1 MSDGLGLTSGR
12 KEVMMRKHVYVHRLR
27 ERLVSGFLC
36 VAMAG
41 SLMLGAAWGGPQV
54 NAAEVPSVTED
65 FETYESADNIK
76 GGMFGN
82 PTLELSA
89 DKGVNGSKAL
99 IVKDRA
105 ENYFGYSFNLNEYIG
120 NNITIKAKIASVDS
134 ADQETE
140 KTFTATVAKN
150 IFEVK
155 DPQYVNLKSVTC
167 KADYEY
173 QELEIT
179 TDIEEACTACTLYF
193 EGAKEQ
199 SYIIDDISISVNG
212 EYKDPATIVRTPS
225 TPSTPQTEAPSIVE
239 DFNDYEN
246 ENSLKG
252 FTFGSPTLSLTDDG
266 AEGSKALV
274 VGDRT
279 QNYFG
284 YAFDV
289 SSFIGNTISVKA
301 DVKTIGTTEP
311 VNINATIKLTAT
323 GKDDD
328 YKQAG
333 TVSAASDAFANIDGT
348 YEIPAD
354 IETAVIYFEG
364 PENVDFVIDNI
375 SITVV
380 GEYKDPNGGSAS
392 TEGYVDTS
400 GYPILKDLYS
410 GKFLMGVA
418 CETISN
424 FNKSS
429 CEIGNEAK
437 ENLIKAQFDSIT
449 FGNELKPA
457 YNMDVKN
464 VSGDRTDT
472 FLPFV
477 INPSAKE
484 MLDFAKA
491 NGLKVRAHVLV
502 WHSQNADEMFYEDYD
517 TSKGLASKD
526 VVKARMTSYI
536 DNTIKYMY
544 ENGYADV
551 IYAWDVVN
559 EAVEPGT
566 NADNL
571 RDSLYYK
578 TLGKDFLM
586 YAFKQARESVNKY
599 SAQFGGAKPG
609 LFYNDYNEFQKEKCD
624 AIIANLTPVK
634 EAGYIDG
641 IGMQAHVSDGTN
653 ISDFITAMKRYDE
666 AFGQVQI
673 TELDVT
679 TTGTGV
685 NAEYYQGK
693 FYYDLF
699 KALLDARSEGVN
711 LTSVTIWGLTD
722 DNSWKAES
730 DPLIFNK
737 NLSRKKAFDGIV
749 AAATGG
755 DIGEPE
761 YVKPDY
767 SDIRVNFDDDT
778 LPSVFSVRGSGT
790 LTVQSEE
797 VFEGKYALLDSG
809 RTATWNGASFD
820 VSKFA
825 GQTIGISA
833 WVKSDAPIVKISAD
847 IDGKWPNITTADTSS
862 GAWVQIIG
870 EYKIP
875 SDLKALK
882 LYFETEDLSDIY
894 IDALRVKVA
903 GKDEGFEDSENIASS
918 RGVGHM
924 PVLTVTDTAAK
935 TGEQSLL
942 VRRQEQDANVSFDV
956 SDYIGQYITASVYV
970 KTNDSKITLGI
981 DGDTPVPCVT
991 TSAGSDWTKVT
1002 ATFSIPAGGVS
1013 AKLYVETDGNADM
1026 YVDDFSVRYAEF
1038 SDDVEGE
1045 KNIFGTRWGG
1055 AGKLSV
1061 VDDEDGKA
1069 VVLTENDA
1077 TYYGIVFDA
1086 SAYIGNEVDVQF
1098 DAKTE
1103 DELVKLSG
1111 DIDNVWPNYL
1121 STPSA
1126 SGKYK
1131 SVGTTIRIPSDY
1143 NALKMYVETT
1153 GTADLYL
1160 DNFLIRRIPV
1170 GPEAK
1175 VTFNLSAFGMES
1187 VTVADRIG
1195 YRIPAET
1202 FALPDGVEITGW
1214 YKDAACTEKFDFGT
1228 ELLSGDITLYAT
1240 DGTALPVTEDPKTED
1255 PKTEDPSTQD
1265 PASEQP
1271 SGLKEYKILDGENP
1285 QYTLGSGKNIVIR
1298 SEAAMIK
1305 YKNVNLNRVRIPGQ
1319 ALKIT
1324 EGSTIIEIDS
1334 LYLDSLTAGIY
1345 EVYIEFADGYSKT
1358 TLTIAAASENKTEEA
1373 ANNAANVEKQG
1384 AVVKTGEAATPVN
1397 IIALVLVALG
1407 GALTVTA
1414 IQKKKNRE

>member
-1 MSDGLGLTSGR
+1 
-12 KEVMMRKHVYVHRLR
+12 
-27 ERLVSGFLC
+27 
-36 VAMAG
+36 
-41 SLMLGAAWGGPQV
+41 MLGAAWGGPQV